1 MNRQET
7 IVSTIVQ
14 FLVAVNMALMALGIT
29 QFENVTADMIYTVVT
44 PIAALVAWAWGLWKN
59 HNFTEAARIGQTMLN
74 AHKKNP
80 NEDLSEEDQW
90 QEVE

>member
-1 MNRQET
+1 MNKQAT

-29 QFENVTADMIYTVVT
+29 QFENVTVDIIYTVIT
-44 PIAALVAWAWGLWKN
+44 PIAALVAWGWGLWKN
-59 HNFTEAARIGQTMLN
+59 HNFTEAARIGQSVLN

-80 NEDLSEEDQW
+80 HEELSEEEQW
-90 QEVE
+90 EEK